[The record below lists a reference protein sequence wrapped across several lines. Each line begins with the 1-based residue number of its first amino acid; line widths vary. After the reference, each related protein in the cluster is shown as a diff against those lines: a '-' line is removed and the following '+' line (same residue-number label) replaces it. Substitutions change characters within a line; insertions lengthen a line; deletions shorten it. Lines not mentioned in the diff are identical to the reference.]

1 VHTTPVSL
9 LARLRQPA
17 AEQAWQRFVELY
29 TPVLYACARSL
40 GLCDADAA
48 DLVQDVFLVLVQKLP
63 EFQYDPHK
71 SFQAWLR
78 TLMLNK
84 WRDNVKRAQGLRRIP
99 DAALENLTV
108 PDAAET
114 LWEAEYRR
122 HLVGRAMDILQ
133 AEFQPTTWKAFW
145 EFVALGQP
153 AHKVAADLGISENA
167 VYIAKC
173 RVLRRLRQEL
183 AGLTD

>member
-40 GLCDADAA
+40 GLCDADGA

-63 EFQYDPHK
+63 EFRYDPHK

-78 TLMLNK
+78 TVMLNK
-84 WRDNVKRAQGLRRIP
+84 WRDNLKQTQGLRPLP
-99 DAALENLTV
+99 DASLENLTV
-108 PDAAET
+108 PDAAEA

-133 AEFQPTTWKAFW
+133 TDFQPTTWNAFW
-145 EFVALGQP
+145 QFVALGRP
-153 AHKVAADLGISENA
+153 AQNVAADLGISENA